1 NRMNGKPQTLGSSRI
16 RTLGAVSSSQ
26 TRKAVIDSPLASTG
40 RYRGPRARGLSFLA
54 ALPDRRP
61 RSQYKRAALRATRKA
76 TRHLSRMTRLTRFLR
91 MDNVRGSVLMV
102 ASMAGFAVE
111 DVLIKQM

>member
-1 NRMNGKPQTLGSSRI
+1 
-16 RTLGAVSSSQ
+16 
-26 TRKAVIDSPLASTG
+26 
-40 RYRGPRARGLSFLA
+40 SFLA

-111 DVLIKQM
+111 DVLIKQMTSALPIGQVLALIGCGGTLVFGTFTRIDGKRVISRD